1 MKKGPPFASKWK
13 DGPYEL
19 RLIPDG
25 GGKMRV
31 PELSYKHLLAITD
44 IDTSLGMFH
53 LLTLQIIGS

>member
-25 GGKMRV
+25 
-31 PELSYKHLLAITD
+31 EETYA
-44 IDTSLGMFH
+44 
-53 LLTLQIIGS
+53 

>member
-25 GGKMRV
+25 
-31 PELSYKHLLAITD
+31 EETCA
-44 IDTSLGMFH
+44 
-53 LLTLQIIGS
+53 